1 MLGELGAEQVPE
13 RTGVVAHAVL
23 VAWADGH
30 VAQAHDGELAPSGG
44 ALGQR
49 RPQVGGRRAAHG
61 GEQGERSESLHRDRE
76 TGGEASL
83 FVFGR
88 RRSLVGTAGGR
99 RESLLP
105 RPRPDMETAPRLDH
119 ADDAASASDVSGRK
133 TALVTGSNGGVGLA
147 LAEKLAADGWR
158 VLLHGRDAGKLAH
171 ARARLEA
178 DPDDALRADL
188 AEQGAVRQLAAD
200 VRERTDRL
208 DALVHNAGLLRPAL
222 ERTAA
227 GVETTMAVNA
237 LAPFVLTN
245 ELRPLLEATAR
256 DHGGAR
262 VVTVSSEAHNG
273 GRILTVEPVALAEAL
288 GGIRGGYS
296 SLKAYCQSKLVAT
309 AWTLELARRLEGAGV
324 TANAC
329 HPGVVRTGVFGGMG
343 GVVGALAGAFSFL
356 YLSPKAGAES
366 PYLLT
371 TGPAYATRT
380 GRWVTRGHLRGP
392 HEADPPKQAQDPA
405 VGGAV
410 WDALGRLADA

>member
-1 MLGELGAEQVPE
+1 
-13 RTGVVAHAVL
+13 
-23 VAWADGH
+23 
-30 VAQAHDGELAPSGG
+30 
-44 ALGQR
+44 
-49 RPQVGGRRAAHG
+49 
-61 GEQGERSESLHRDRE
+61 
-76 TGGEASL
+76 
-83 FVFGR
+83 
-88 RRSLVGTAGGR
+88 
-99 RESLLP
+99 
-105 RPRPDMETAPRLDH
+105 METAPRLDP
-119 ADDAASASDVSGRK
+119 ADDDDATVDASERK

-158 VLLHGRDAGKLAH
+158 VILHGRDPDKLAS
-171 ARARLEA
+171 ARTRLGVGGPHE
-178 DPDDALRADL
+178 ALRADL

-208 DALVHNAGLLRPAL
+208 DALVHNAGLLRPSL

-227 GVETTMAVNA
+227 GVEVTMAVNA

-256 DHGGAR
+256 DHGDAR

-273 GRILTVEPVALAEAL
+273 GRIPTTEPVALAEAL

-356 YLSPKAGAES
+356 YLSPEAGAES